1 MLSTAEHRNRGLYTA
16 IEAYTTGRAQQG
28 LEALHLLHHLV
39 ELPLRLLVL
48 LLGLFVLLLPLV
60 ALLLGT
66 LDLALE
72 LLGTH
77 VGLAEPAVSREETY
91 CSVVSLRFF
100 SAASSCSSSMS
111 IRR

>member
-66 LDLALE
+66 LDLALQ
-72 LLGTH
+72 LL
-77 VGLAEPAVSREETY
+77 
-91 CSVVSLRFF
+91 
-100 SAASSCSSSMS
+100 SAHICMS
-111 IRR
+111 KPVI